1 MKLYSPA
8 TVRLI
13 IDKYKFRFQKSLG
26 QNFLIDGNII
36 NKIIDGAGISSQ
48 DTVLEIGAGIGTL
61 TRALAEKAGKVIVI
75 ELDRKLEPV
84 LEETLAGLN
93 NIDIYWGN
101 ALKVNWDELVREK
114 TGGEYGLG
122 GKPYKIAANL
132 PYYITTPL
140 MMHALESH
148 YNVSRMVIMI
158 QKEVAERLTAVPGTK
173 DYGALTVAVNF
184 YSRPG
189 LVTYVPKT
197 VFIPQPEV
205 ESAVIK
211 LDVLEKPPVEVTDE
225 KIFFEVVKAAFGQ
238 RRKTLANTLG
248 KFSDTLGKAELI
260 NLLTEADIDP
270 GRRGETLTLEE
281 FATVADIIFKA
292 KQAINI

>member
-8 TVRLI
+8 TVRQI
-13 IDKYKFRFQKSLG
+13 IDKYKFHFQKSLG

-36 NKIIDGAGISSQ
+36 NKIIDGAGIGSE

-61 TRALAEKAGKVIVI
+61 TRALAEKAGKVVVI
-75 ELDRKLEPV
+75 ELDRKLEPI

-93 NIDIYWGN
+93 NIEIYWGN
-101 ALKVNWDELVREK
+101 ALKVDWDELIREK
-114 TGGEYGLG
+114 TAGECGSG

-140 MMHALESH
+140 MMHAMERH
-148 YNVSRMVIMI
+148 YNVSSMVVMI
-158 QKEVAERLTAVPGTK
+158 QKEVAERITAVPGTK
-173 DYGALTVAVNF
+173 EYGALTVALNF
-184 YSRPG
+184 YSQPG

-211 LDVLEKPPVEVTDE
+211 LNVLKNPPVKVPDE
-225 KIFFEVVKAAFGQ
+225 KTFFEVVKAAFGQ

-248 KFSDTLGKAELI
+248 KFSDTIGKAELI
-260 NLLTEADIDP
+260 NLLKEADIDP

-281 FATVADIIFKA
+281 FATVSNIIFKA

>member
-13 IDKYKFRFQKSLG
+13 IDKYKFHFQKSLG
-26 QNFLIDGNII
+26 QNFLIDGNIV
-36 NKIIDGAGISSQ
+36 NKIIDGVGIGQ
-48 DTVLEIGAGIGTL
+48 EDTVLEIGAGIGTL

-75 ELDRKLEPV
+75 ELDRKLEPI
-84 LEETLAGLN
+84 LDETLAGLD
-93 NIDIYWGN
+93 NIEICWGN
-101 ALKVNWDELVREK
+101 ALKVNWDQLIKEK
-114 TGGEYGLG
+114 TAGEYGLG

-148 YNVSRMVIMI
+148 YNVSRMVVMI

-184 YSRPG
+184 YSQPG

-211 LDVLEKPPVEVTDE
+211 LDVLASPPVKVPDE
-225 KIFFEVVKAAFGQ
+225 STFFEVVKAAFGQ

-248 KFSDTLGKAELI
+248 KFSDTIGKAELI
-260 NLLTEADIDP
+260 NLLKEVDIDP

-281 FATVADIIFKA
+281 FATVANIIFKA